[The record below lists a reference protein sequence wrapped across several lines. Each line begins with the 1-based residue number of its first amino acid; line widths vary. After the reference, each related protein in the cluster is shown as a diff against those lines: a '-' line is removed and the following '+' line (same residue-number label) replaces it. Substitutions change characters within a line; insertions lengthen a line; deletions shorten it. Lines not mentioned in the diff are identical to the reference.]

1 MLWGSWFYFNC
12 SVENSENQEPVKCR
26 DAAKHFLT
34 SPIWNEF
41 LNVMKEILRALQEH
55 GFRECW
61 KQLIGALDATGEANA
76 LKVSIQNHTQNNLL
90 LNDFEGSKNTI
101 IYFYTYG

>member
-12 SVENSENQEPVKCR
+12 KVDSSEDDQEPVKCR
-26 DAAKHFLT
+26 DAAKHFFT

-41 LNVMKEILRALQEH
+41 LNVMKEIWRALQEH

-61 KQLIGALDATGEANA
+61 KQLVGALDPTGEANA
-76 LKVSIQNHTQNNLL
+76 LKVSA
-90 LNDFEGSKNTI
+90 
-101 IYFYTYG
+101 FYIKSHKQSID